1 MKNMNKIA
9 LWTLYLIYGLDM
21 AGIGIVFVV
30 FAPLLIDPTNS
41 MLPSDFSVGARNVL
55 LGILF
60 AAYPLTQ
67 FFAAPLLG
75 ELSDRIGRKKPLLF
89 ACLATGASFAFSA
102 FAIYVN
108 SYLLLLF
115 SRLCSGFTSGNM
127 TIAQAAVSD
136 GVEKEK
142 IPSAM
147 AMFNTISGIGWIV
160 APFGG
165 SLLTDR
171 HLASWFSFETPF
183 LVMAIFFFVLA
194 FLLMKYF
201 EESHRCEERT
211 VSMKAVIKDYKEV
224 YFDPKLRTALLMA
237 FTSIFAWLLY
247 QGFMS
252 TYLDERYNFSENQI
266 GRTFAYFS
274 FFWFLGGFIASNWLL
289 KKFSA
294 KKLIIVP
301 LIIVPFTIVA
311 YLFFKTSDYMWLFSA
326 IANVSESLIISCFFA
341 IFASEAREDQQG
353 KVFGFWNASQ
363 AFSFFITPII
373 AGTLS
378 IIHINAPFLLATL
391 LGIFIIFWFFRCRKL
406 QFSNS

>member
-1 MKNMNKIA
+1 MNKIA

-21 AGIGIVFVV
+21 AGIWVVFVV
-30 FAPLLIDPTNS
+30 FAPLLIDPANG
-41 MLPSDFSVGARNVL
+41 MLPSDYSVGARNVL
-55 LGILF
+55 LGVLF
-60 AAYPLTQ
+60 AAYPLAQ
-67 FFAAPLLG
+67 FFAAPFLG

-89 ACLATGASFAFSA
+89 ACLATGLAFIFSA
-102 FAIYVN
+102 YAIYVN
-108 SYLLLLF
+108 SYFLLLL
-115 SRLCSGFTSGNM
+115 SRLWSGFTSGNM

-183 LVMAIFFFVLA
+183 LVMAICFFILA
-194 FLLMKYF
+194 FLLAKHF
-201 EESHRCEERT
+201 KESHHREDKS
-211 VSMKAVIKDYKEV
+211 VSINAIVYDYKEV
-224 YFDPKLRTALLMA
+224 FFDPKLRTSLLMA
-237 FTSIFAWLLY
+237 FSSIFAWLLY

-266 GRTFAYFS
+266 GSTFDYFS

-294 KKLIIVP
+294 KKLLPVP
-301 LIIVPFTIVA
+301 LVIVPFAIVA
-311 YLFFKTSDYMWLFSA
+311 YLFFKTPDYMWLFSA
-326 IANVSESLIISCFFA
+326 IANVGESLIISCFFA
-341 IFASEAREDQQG
+341 IFASEAKESQQG

-373 AGTLS
+373 AGAVS
-378 IIHINAPFLLATL
+378 AVHINIPFSLAAII
-391 LGIFIIFWFFRCRKL
+391 GILIIVWFFRCRKL
-406 QFSNS
+406 QFSSS